1 MQEPL
6 VLRQHRFWI
15 QRRWRDDCHN
25 VWVAVYAGS
34 AFVFNFE
41 ITTGIGGRHLT
52 MKTDVRPENSSSGRK
67 IAIGAMASGAVNI
80 IKVILQ
86 LLLLPVM
93 ARLLG
98 PSEFGLYALALPTV
112 SLVALLAD
120 GGLGGT
126 LAREHESAS
135 LVWSTAFWAL
145 LVIGAIL
152 ALGSSIFGVFLGYIA
167 QQPRLPGMIALLSL
181 SLVFLTLSVVPSARL
196 SRRKNLGVGAGA
208 DLVSNLVGAIIAV
221 AMAWHGAGAWS
232 LVAQYVAVYAV
243 RAVILN
249 FAAFQLPETTFSLEA
264 LRPHLVSGGIL
275 IASRI
280 CEYGGRVTE
289 NFLIDRIF
297 GTVILGSYSFAT
309 QISKFAGEA
318 AGNVVW
324 AALYVQ
330 ALTGDKDKIVILHRK
345 LCRLLGLV
353 LFPTMFLAAAA
364 APELISLTLGPKWTD
379 LSLFLRIFLPL
390 HSFTVVCS
398 QTAPI
403 LLAYG
408 RFDIQ
413 FWCIVGLTFGR
424 VLAVVLGLWIGLTG
438 ALCGIALVTLLFSI
452 AMLVFPAKATG
463 CRPLPVLAGLFYP
476 TIASVLAAV
485 AYLTVIGF
493 FPMSMIWTLTSLAAG
508 LLVYALSMAFLDWK
522 DLAGDWSTI
531 RSIALT
537 RRTT

>member
-98 PSEFGLYALALPTV
+98 PSEFGLYA
-112 SLVALLAD
+112 
-120 GGLGGT
+120 
-126 LAREHESAS
+126 
-135 LVWSTAFWAL
+135 WAL